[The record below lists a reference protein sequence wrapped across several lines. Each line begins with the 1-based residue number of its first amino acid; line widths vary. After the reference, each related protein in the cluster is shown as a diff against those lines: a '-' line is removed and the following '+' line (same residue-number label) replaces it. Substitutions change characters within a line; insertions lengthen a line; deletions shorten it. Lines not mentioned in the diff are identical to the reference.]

1 VTAGLEC
8 PVPGAYDRVVLAHG
22 GGGRLTEDLVRG
34 IFLRAFP
41 GEILAAREDQAAVT
55 VPAGRIAVTTD
66 AFVVRPLVFPGGDIG
81 RLSVCG
87 TVNDLVVGGAEP
99 LYLTAAFVLEEGL
112 ALSDLARIAASMQAA
127 CSEAGVEIVA
137 GDTKVVERGHGD
149 GVYITTTG
157 VGVLPPPGERPPLSA
172 ANARPGDRVIVS
184 GPVGDHGVAVLSVR
198 EGVAFET
205 SLVSDCAPL
214 SSLARAVVRA
224 CPRGLRAMR
233 DPTRG
238 GLATALHEIA
248 TASKAGIE
256 IDERRV
262 PVRPEVEG
270 ACELLGLDP
279 LYVACEGRLIAIVAP
294 DEANLALAAM
304 RADPLGEGAAE
315 IGAVVEGAPRVAL
328 RSRVGGRRA
337 LPLLSGEQLP
347 RIC

>member
-1 VTAGLEC
+1 MTAGFEC
-8 PVPGAYDRVVLAHG
+8 PVPGPYANVVLAHG
-22 GGGRLTEDLVRG
+22 GGGRLTEELVRDV
-34 IFLRAFP
+34 FLRAFP
-41 GEILAAREDQAAVT
+41 GQTLAAREDQASVT
-55 VPAGRIAVTTD
+55 VPRGRVAVTTD
-66 AFVVRPLVFPGGDIG
+66 AFVVRPVFFPGGDIG
-81 RLSVCG
+81 KLSVCG
-87 TVNDLVVGGAEP
+87 TVNDLAVGGAEP
-99 LYLTAAFVLEEGL
+99 LYLTAAFVLEEGFPL
-112 ALSDLARIAASMQAA
+112 RDLARIAASMQATCA
-127 CSEAGVEIVA
+127 EAGVEIVA

-157 VGVLPPPGERPPLSA
+157 VGVLPDPGERPPLSC
-172 ANARPGDRVIVS
+172 ANARPGDRVLVS

-198 EGVAFET
+198 EGLSFET

-214 SSLARAVVRA
+214 AGLSRAIVRA

-248 TASKAGIE
+248 AASGVAIE
-256 IDERRV
+256 IEEPRI

-294 DEANLALAAM
+294 DEAPAALAAM
-304 RADPLGEGAAE
+304 RADPLGAGAAE
-315 IGAVVEGAPRVAL
+315 IGSIAAGTPRLTL
-328 RSRVGGRRA
+328 RSGIGGRRV
-337 LPLLSGEQLP
+337 LSPLSGEPLP